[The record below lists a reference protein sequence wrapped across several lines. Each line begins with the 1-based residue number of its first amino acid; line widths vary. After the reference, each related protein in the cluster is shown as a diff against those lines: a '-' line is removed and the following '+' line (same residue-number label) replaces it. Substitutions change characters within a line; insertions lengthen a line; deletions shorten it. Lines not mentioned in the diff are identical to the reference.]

1 MVVSADKPIPGERCG
16 GTSKPG
22 EKRSPSVTSTGSRC
36 VDIEIREAAN
46 RLAADVSDR
55 RNKLTR
61 KLPLQNEIPRL
72 YITAI
77 DAVAGR
83 KTHIRDCRKRQ
94 LAGSGIRRIQLRYAL
109 LNRPEGLEGNRRLEK
124 IPGSEGERIAQ
135 RPGQRHRVVSDPV
148 SGSDDSRVVEPV
160 GDAGARREQF

>member
-22 EKRSPSVTSTGSRC
+22 EERSPSVTSTGSRC
-36 VDIEIREAAN
+36 VDIQNPEAAN

-61 KLPLQNEIPRL
+61 KLPLQNKIPRL
-72 YITAI
+72 YVTAI

-94 LAGSGIRRIQLRYAL
+94 LAGPGIRRIQLRYAL
-109 LNRPEGLEGNRRLEK
+109 LNRPEGLEGIRRLEK
-124 IPGSEGERIAQ
+124 IPGGEGGRIGAGT
-135 RPGQRHRVVSDPV
+135 GQGHRG
-148 SGSDDSRVVEPV
+148 GSDAET
-160 GDAGARREQF
+160 